1 MEGPTPVSSL
11 IHAATLVTMGLLVLL
26 RLIGMLSLCTL
37 TVMLCYS
44 IVGVSIMNLGLGVDV
59 KRCIAYSTVVQM
71 FFSMVLVLLLVY
83 SVV

>member
-1 MEGPTPVSSL
+1 M
-11 IHAATLVTMGLLVLL
+11 LLVLL

-37 TVMLCYS
+37 TVMLLYS